1 MVEESRISLYNYLYN
16 LFYGV
21 VTENVYSMNE
31 PQELTD
37 DDTENGFIVI
47 RVGGIVDESEFPLN
61 AFAGVRVYVE
71 AYIPP
76 ISRGRLDKV
85 KYKAMEDAI
94 NDAIYAEIENGT
106 SDIYCIES
114 DGIISMDSNADTNAN
129 NAYYMFIKS
138 FIVTIDGE
146 AQEPEPE
153 PNSGEGGEQQGEKQ

>member
-1 MVEESRISLYNYLYN
+1 MVNESRIDIYNYVYN
-16 LFYGV
+16 LLYGV

-37 DDTENGFIVI
+37 SDTTDGFIVI
-47 RVGGIVDESEFPLN
+47 RVGDIRDESEFTGE
-61 AFAGVRVYVE
+61 AYAWVRVFVE

-94 NDAIYAEIENGT
+94 TLAINTEMKHGVNETY
-106 SDIYCIES
+106 SIES
-114 DGIISMDSNADTNAN
+114 DSVLSMDSNADTNAN

-138 FIVTIDGE
+138 FIVQI
-146 AQEPEPE
+146 
-153 PNSGEGGEQQGEKQ
+153 S